1 MQKQHPENFYDW
13 SEEPHA
19 GRPHMAASHS
29 SVASIARSDFLEVAR
44 PTSTKVSAYPK
55 ELMSGFEPGLHS
67 QTTLQEGMDPATGT
81 VRVIRHVNFTNVLGK
96 LSA

>member
-1 MQKQHPENFYDW
+1 
-13 SEEPHA
+13 
-19 GRPHMAASHS
+19 MAASHS

-67 QTTLQEGMDPATGT
+67 QTTLQEGMDVRDDVPGATGT
-81 VRVIRHVNFTNVLGK
+81 VRLIRHVK
-96 LSA
+96 LY

>member
-1 MQKQHPENFYDW
+1 
-13 SEEPHA
+13 
-19 GRPHMAASHS
+19 MAASHS

>member
-19 GRPHMAASHS
+19 GRPHMAASHT
-29 SVASIARSDFLEVAR
+29 SVASIARNGDFLEVAR
-44 PTSTKVSAYPK
+44 PTSTKVSTYPK

-67 QTTLQEGMDPATGT
+67 QTTLQEGMDVRDDVPGATGT
-81 VRVIRHVNFTNVLGK
+81 VRLIRHVK
-96 LSA
+96 LY